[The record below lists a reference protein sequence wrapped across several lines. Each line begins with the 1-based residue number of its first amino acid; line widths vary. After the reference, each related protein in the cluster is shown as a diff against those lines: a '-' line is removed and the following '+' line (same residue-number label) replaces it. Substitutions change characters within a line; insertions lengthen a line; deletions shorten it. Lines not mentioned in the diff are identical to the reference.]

1 MSDFRFSSV
10 SKEDLL
16 HDVSRQDYIDNW
28 DEYFLAIAFLV
39 ARKSKDP
46 STKTGCVVQR
56 DKRILTTGYNGF
68 PMGAPDDE
76 ALYADREYK
85 YANIAH
91 CDRNAVFAAAF
102 QGVAL
107 KGATMY
113 LTGPPCTNCTQAI
126 IQAGITRV
134 VWPTLNKFECDPETG
149 KRWEGDATGTDPQAL
164 INLANAGIEYE
175 RWGYEITDVSEAL
188 VFI

>member
-1 MSDFRFSSV
+1 MSDFKFSDV
-10 SKEDLL
+10 PKEDLL
-16 HDVSRQDYIDNW
+16 HDPSRQDYIDDW

-68 PMGAPDDE
+68 PMGTPDDDH
-76 ALYADREYK
+76 LYADREYK

-91 CDRNAVFAAAF
+91 CDTNAILSAAF
-102 QGVAL
+102 QGVTT

-113 LTGPPCTNCTQAI
+113 LTGPPCTKCTQAI
-126 IQAGITRV
+126 IQGGIVRV
-134 VWPTLNKFECDPETG
+134 VWPALNKFECDPETG
-149 KRWEGDATGTDPQAL
+149 KRWEGDATGTDAQSL
-164 INLANAGIEYE
+164 INLSNAGVAYE
-175 RWGYEITDVSEAL
+175 RFENS
-188 VFI
+188 